1 MFTAWIVCLTR
12 GDPSRPLIL
21 ADVNYVVLSVLLLWT
36 GEVAHMHQRINALIK
51 LLELD

>member
-1 MFTAWIVCLTR
+1 MFTAWILFLTR

-21 ADVNYVVLSVLLLWT
+21 ADVNYVVPSVLLLWT
-36 GEVAHMHQRINALIK
+36 GEVAYMHKRINALIK